1 MKPRVT
7 QRITRMWGHRKDVPS
22 KNNPGEKESVQVL
35 EVRITER
42 NLAYLEE
49 AVRIAKERLATL
61 KRHYGSEAIE
71 DLDRRV
77 NERTATLSEENKK
90 NLSYAVPKL
99 QLWPGNNDGEK
110 NLTLFAEAISNLPPA
125 IAPQEPTAPTEDAE
139 ENLPSERKGFDGLG
153 SLFG

>member
-22 KNNPGEKESVQVL
+22 KSKPGEKESVQVL
-35 EVRITER
+35 EVRVTER

-77 NERTATLSEENKK
+77 HERTATLSEENQK

-110 NLTLFAEAISNLPPA
+110 NLTLFAEAIKNLPPA
-125 IAPQEPTAPTEDAE
+125 QEETPAPVEEAD
-139 ENLPSERKGFDGLG
+139 ENLPRERGGFDGLG

>member
-7 QRITRMWGHRKDVPS
+7 QRSTRMWGHRKDVPS

-42 NLAYLEE
+42 NLAYLKE
-49 AVRIAKERLATL
+49 AVRIAEERLATL
-61 KRHYGSEAIE
+61 KQHYGSEAIE

-77 NERTATLSEENKK
+77 NERTATLSEENQK

-110 NLTLFAEAISNLPPA
+110 NLTLFAEAIKFLPPA
-125 IAPQEPTAPTEDAE
+125 QETPAPVEEAE
-139 ENLPSERKGFDGLG
+139 ENLPRERGGFDGLG

>member
-1 MKPRVT
+1 VKPRVT

-22 KNNPGEKESVQVL
+22 KSKPGEKESVQVL

-61 KRHYGSEAIE
+61 KLHYGSEAIE

-77 NERTATLSEENKK
+77 NERTSTISEKNKK
-90 NLSYAVPKL
+90 DLSYAVPKL

-110 NLTLFAEAISNLPPA
+110 NLTLFAEAIQNLPPA
-125 IAPQEPTAPTEDAE
+125 QETPAPVE
-139 ENLPSERKGFDGLG
+139 EAADLPLERGGFDGLG